1 MVKKSISIT
10 AVLLISQL
18 AQAQDTTKFSAE
30 TLKLYP
36 ILWQQT
42 AAEYRALCY
51 QAFNLA
57 KARIDDV
64 IKREP
69 GKNNLA
75 IITDLDET
83 VLNSSNITAQ
93 MIKTGKDINS
103 QEWLQ
108 WIKTVDPPVVPG
120 AVEFLQYAASKKINV
135 FYISNREVSG
145 LQFTLSIL
153 QKLQLPDADTSHMLF
168 LSNDFSKEPRRRVV
182 MKNYDVVLLLG
193 DNLNDFMQVFEEK
206 RIGERLNETDR
217 VKEEWGKKFIVL
229 PNATYGEWESA
240 LYDYHDS
247 LPFDQIMT
255 TLKAELQG
263 FDKK

>member
-1 MVKKSISIT
+1 MVKRSISIT
-10 AVLLISQL
+10 AALLIFQL
-18 AQAQDTTKFSAE
+18 GQAQDTTKFSAE

-51 QAFNLA
+51 QAFNIA
-57 KARIDDV
+57 KARLDDV
-64 IKREP
+64 IKQEP

-93 MIKTGKDINS
+93 VIKTGKAINS

-108 WIKTVDPPVVPG
+108 WTKTVDPPVVPG

-153 QKLQLPDADTSHMLF
+153 QKLRLPDADTSHMLF
-168 LSNDFSKEPRRRVV
+168 LSNDFSKEPRRQVV

-193 DNLNDFMQVFEEK
+193 DNLNDFTQVFEGK
-206 RIGERLNETDR
+206 PITERLNETDQ

-229 PNATYGEWESA
+229 PNATYGEWENA
-240 LYDYHDS
+240 LYDYKDS

>member
-1 MVKKSISIT
+1 MLKKSITIT
-10 AVLLISQL
+10 AVLLIFQL
-18 AQAQDTTKFSAE
+18 ARAQDTTKFTAE

-51 QAFNLA
+51 QAFNIA
-57 KARIDDV
+57 TMRIDDV

-83 VLNSSNITAQ
+83 VLNSSNVTAQ
-93 MIKTGKDINS
+93 MIKTGKDVNS

-153 QKLQLPDADTSHMLF
+153 QKLGLPNADTSHMLF
-168 LSNDFSKEPRRRVV
+168 LSKDFSKEPRRQVV

-193 DNLNDFMQVFEEK
+193 DNLNDFMRVFEEK
-206 RIGERLNETDR
+206 PIAERLKETDH
-217 VKEEWGKKFIVL
+217 VKEEWGRKFIVL
-229 PNATYGEWESA
+229 PNATYGEWENA
-240 LYDYHDS
+240 LFDYKDS
-247 LPFDQIMT
+247 LSFDQIMT

-263 FDKK
+263 IDKK